1 MKLKERFIQWVA
13 DEVMKRMAQSQQ
25 PPAQAGRERAEAL
38 LREYPKNKAS
48 DIEARRQDAATVD
61 AFLQEYAD
69 DPYIDAVRLF
79 YFEGLKNSAVA
90 AKIPCDETT
99 CRRNRSRLVKA
110 FMEKISGEMR

>member
-1 MKLKERFIQWVA
+1 VKLKERFIRWVA

-25 PPAQAGRERAEAL
+25 PPAPTNRERAEEL
-38 LREYPKNKAS
+38 LRGYPKNKAS

-79 YFEGLKNSAVA
+79 YFEGLKNAAVA
-90 AKIPCDETT
+90 GRMFCDETT
-99 CRRNRSRLVKA
+99 CRRNRSRLVRA
-110 FMEKISGEMR
+110 FMEKIGGEMR